1 MKKKIKTWLIHL
13 LGGVTENEALQSNFN
28 CACLG
33 SYKALAIIKE
43 YADSLNGKPADEWC
57 ELVYKQICRQLESV
71 TQHGTDEERP
81 TAHP

>member
-13 LGGVTENEALQSNFN
+13 LGGVTGKEIHQSNIN
-28 CACLG
+28 SACFG
-33 SYKALAIIKE
+33 AYQALTIIKE

-57 ELVYKQICRQLESV
+57 ELVYKQICRQLNSL
-71 TQHGTDEERP
+71 THGTDEERP

>member
-13 LGGVTENEALQSNFN
+13 LGGVTGKEIHQSNIN
-28 CACLG
+28 SACFG
-33 SYKALAIIKE
+33 AYQALTIIKE

-71 TQHGTDEERP
+71 THGIDEERP
-81 TAHP
+81 TAHS

>member
-1 MKKKIKTWLIHL
+1 MKKKIKTWLIHR
-13 LGGVTENEALQSNFN
+13 LGGVTVSEMRQSNFN
-28 CACLG
+28 SACLG

-57 ELVYKQICRQLESV
+57 ELVYKQICRQLDSV
-71 TQHGTDEERP
+71 THGTDEERP